1 MRQKCP
7 IGYGQNYFTLNI
19 WFESRCVHKKKK
31 HFARFESCNNNT
43 NAQYQR
49 IFSDTKRGLN
59 AKITKINIDLWGV
72 TYETAEGWR
81 IVIMVTIVTIN
92 SDRMDRVRGLCIIT

>member
-1 MRQKCP
+1 MYSQ
-7 IGYGQNYFTLNI
+7 
-19 WFESRCVHKKKK
+19 EKK

-59 AKITKINIDLWGV
+59 AKITKVNIDLWARDIRDSRRLANRYYGHN
-72 TYETAEGWR
+72 R
-81 IVIMVTIVTIN
+81 
-92 SDRMDRVRGLCIIT
+92 DH